1 MTTAATGTPDAA
13 APQSPFV
20 IGQEPAPLPVASRR
34 RKRGGSLPYLL
45 VLPSVL
51 VMAGV
56 LGFPLVKLLD
66 LSTRKY
72 GLGELIR
79 RVPGASVGLDNYRT
93 IVGDPFF
100 RSVALRTILFATVC
114 VALTMLIGT
123 LIALLMQ
130 ALSQRMRT
138 LVSVG
143 LLCAWAVPAITAT
156 IIWKWL
162 FESEFGVVNWVL
174 TALGVGDY
182 YGHGWFLETST
193 AFAVIAAVVVW
204 MSVPFVAL
212 TLRAGLTQIPDELY
226 EAAAIDGANAWRMFR
241 SVTFPMLKP
250 VFMILA
256 TLSTIWDFRV
266 FTQVWIMTRGGP
278 SKGTYTIG
286 VYAYI
291 ESFAASRF
299 GSAAAM
305 AVVMVAILLV
315 VTAVYIRSLFK
326 DTGQDIA

>member
-1 MTTAATGTPDAA
+1 MATAATGTPEAA
-13 APQSPFV
+13 ASQSPFV
-20 IGQEPAPLPVASRR
+20 IGPEPAPLPDATRR
-34 RKRGGSLPYLL
+34 RRRGGSLPYLL
-45 VLPSVL
+45 ALPSVL
-51 VMAGV
+51 VMAAV
-56 LGFPLVKLLD
+56 LGFPLVKAID

-79 RVPGASVGLDNYRT
+79 RVPGARVGLENYRT

-100 RSVALRTILFATVC
+100 RSVVLRTVIFASVC
-114 VALTMLIGT
+114 VALTMLLGT
-123 LIALLMQ
+123 LIALLLQ
-130 ALSQRMRT
+130 ALGGKMRT

-143 LLCAWAVPAITAT
+143 LLCSWAVPAITAT

-174 TALGVGDY
+174 SALGIGDY
-182 YGHGWFLETST
+182 YGHGWFLETRS
-193 AFAVIAAVVVW
+193 AFTVITLVVVW

-226 EAAAIDGANAWRMFR
+226 EAAAIDGANAWRLFR
-241 SVTFPMLKP
+241 SVTLPMLLP
-250 VFMILA
+250 MFMILA

-291 ESFAASRF
+291 ESFASSRF

-305 AVVMVAILLV
+305 AVVMVVILLV
-315 VTAVYIRSLFK
+315 VTAVYIRTLFK
-326 DTGQDIA
+326 ESGEEVA